1 MVVLA
6 QIIQNGLTQLLVAP
20 ITHSPPRQLAEAIEI
35 PPKVKAYL
43 GLDEERSWVV
53 VTELNRFIWPG
64 PDIRT
69 AKGKDTP
76 LYGPIPAKLFQQVR
90 QAISDRAEAHR
101 LDISPRTE

>member
-1 MVVLA
+1 M
-6 QIIQNGLTQLLVAP
+6 
-20 ITHSPPRQLAEAIEI
+20 AEAIEI